1 MSDEGVIR
9 IWLRFPR
16 RLGVKDAAGRNDTG
30 ATGAQMHKQAL
41 FNRQNHSIFVFRQ
54 APPFMEREMPG
65 DVSMAKLPFP
75 PYTGAAGWECSAYYY
90 WWLFIRENPRI
101 RDFLTSGA
109 EPRPGTVAYDFRRVF
124 KLNFREWWETE
135 GRYLFCEP
143 KESGIEV
150 VMPPVSEEG
159 LEDRLLVSI
168 PFRGDIEQ
176 TLVGLRKLLSENASA
191 FKSEQGVSRARYP
204 VIGKPVL
211 TALHKR
217 YRVWRL
223 RRDMPEMTNHAIADE
238 IEGIDVPGDP
248 ADTDVKNRK
257 AAIVSRYY
265 SEAKMLIDHAGMGL
279 FPVMHPKQ
287 IEGMKVKERRPT

>member
-1 MSDEGVIR
+1 
-9 IWLRFPR
+9 
-16 RLGVKDAAGRNDTG
+16 
-30 ATGAQMHKQAL
+30 MHKQAL

-54 APPFMEREMPG
+54 APPFMEREMPD
-65 DVSMAKLPFP
+65 DVSLGKLPKP

-90 WWLFIRENPRI
+90 WWLFLRENPLI

-124 KLNFREWWETE
+124 KMGFREWWETE
-135 GRYLFCEP
+135 GRYLFSEP
-143 KESGIEV
+143 RESGIEV

-176 TLVGLRKLLSENASA
+176 TLAGLRKLLSQNADA

-211 TALHKR
+211 AALHKR
-217 YRVWRL
+217 YRVYRI
-223 RRDMPEMTNHAIADE
+223 RRDQPDLALHRIADLA
-238 IEGIDVPGDP
+238 GIPVKGDP
-248 ADTDVKNRK
+248 NDADTKMRK
-257 AAIVSRYY
+257 SAMVSRYY
-265 SEAKMLIDHAGMGL
+265 KEAKHLVEHAGMGL
-279 FPVMHPKQ
+279 FPVMDPKQ
-287 IEGMKVKERRPT
+287 IEGMKVHSRRPR